1 MYKSSNGRF
10 LEVETLNR
18 ASIICNIHIPSFF
31 STIIHSFVNSFID
44 FICFLVIFFIGTA
57 SEQTASITCK
67 LTQSLI
73 TYLLERKMWKK
84 WNTEVA
90 LLLISIH
97 CPVLYY
103 LRWTHITHQV
113 IFKFHLK
120 LEPFGNVPWMW
131 LVCYFCRWKP
141 NNISG
146 NLLLSKHLTNIV
158 CTPYQISCQVFKNWG
173 GGELDRILMF
183 RGGSWE
189 RGLKFL
195 QEK

>member
-84 WNTEVA
+84 WT
-90 LLLISIH
+90 
-97 CPVLYY
+97 
-103 LRWTHITHQV
+103 
-113 IFKFHLK
+113 LK
-120 LEPFGNVPWMW
+120 L
-131 LVCYFCRWKP
+131 LFC
-141 NNISG
+141 
-146 NLLLSKHLTNIV
+146 LSRFIAQSFTTYV
-158 CTPYQISCQVFKNWG
+158 
-173 GGELDRILMF
+173 ERILLTKLFLSFIWNWSLLGMCPECDWF
-183 RGGSWE
+183 ATSTGGNPII
-189 RGLKFL
+189 F
-195 QEK
+195 QETYFFPNIWRT